1 MFPIEF
7 LQRTVRRQPE
17 GLAVDDGTV
26 SLSYSQLVIQANA
39 LGAGFQQT
47 TGSNRLK
54 VGLCGFNTLP
64 QLLSYFAIHAAGGVM
79 IPLNPRNSK
88 QDIER
93 QIELTAP
100 DIIVVDENCL
110 HLLADV
116 HGPKIVVGSGTS
128 LGEVFSTQGLIE
140 SHSGNAPQWPA
151 VAVEDINAIK
161 FTGGSSGAP
170 KGVMQTFRVLN
181 AVALSI
187 LMTYQFTSSE
197 NFLCAAPLTH
207 GSGSFLFPTL
217 YRGGRITLL
226 AQPTGLGMFDA
237 LAHGGA
243 TSTWL
248 PPTVAY
254 AIMDAAAGQA
264 PEFRHLNMV
273 IYGGAA
279 MPEDKLRRMR
289 ELFNGCI
296 GTDYGQT
303 EVSTIVTG
311 MGPDEMAFDENLL
324 SAGRTTPLTGTAII
338 DDRGNH
344 LPPDEMGE
352 IIVSGDLLMK
362 GYYKMP
368 EETAKTIKDGWLYT
382 GDIGYF
388 DERGYLFIKDR
399 LRDVVISGGF
409 NVYPSDVENGLCEHP
424 DIYECV
430 VFGIADAKWGER
442 VEAAVQLRDGASTPP
457 TAIIEF
463 AKTRLGSTK
472 APKAVHILAD
482 LPRSPVGKVQRR
494 EVKAMFEQR
503 EVDE

>member
-7 LQRTVRRQPE
+7 LYRTARWQPE
-17 GLAVDDGTV
+17 AVAVDAGRTC
-26 SLSYSQLVIQANA
+26 LSYADLVSSALA
-39 LGAGFQQT
+39 LGAGFQ
-47 TGSNRLK
+47 SVARNDRLK

-79 IPLNPRNSK
+79 VPLNPRNSK

-93 QIELTAP
+93 QIELTEP
-100 DIIVVDENCL
+100 DLIVVDENCL
-110 HLLADV
+110 PLLADV
-116 HGPKIVVGSGTS
+116 SGPAIIM
-128 LGEVFSTQGLIE
+128 GEGGEPGDAMTVRGLM
-140 SHSGNAPQWPA
+140 SVQAGKKPDWPD
-151 VAVEDINAIK
+151 VHVEDINAIK

-181 AVALSI
+181 AVVLSI
-187 LMTYQFTSSE
+187 LMTYDFKLSE

-217 YRGGRITLL
+217 YRGGQITLL
-226 AQPTGLGMFDA
+226 EQPSGPAMFDA
-237 LAHGGA
+237 LAVGGA

-254 AIMDAAAGQA
+254 AIMDAAGDGTPDFAD
-264 PEFRHLNMV
+264 LNMV
-273 IYGGAA
+273 IYGGAP
-279 MPEDKLRRMR
+279 MPEEKLRQMR
-289 ELFNGCI
+289 SLFKGCI

-338 DDRGNH
+338 DDKGKH
-344 LPPDEMGE
+344 LPPGEMGE

-388 DERGYLFIKDR
+388 DDRGYLFIKDR

-409 NVYPSDVENGLCEHP
+409 NVYPSDVESGLCEHP

-430 VFGIADAKWGER
+430 VFGIPDAKWGER
-442 VEAAVQLRDGASTPP
+442 VEAAVQLRADAAATSSD
-457 TAIIEF
+457 IIGF
-463 AKTRLGSTK
+463 AKDRLGSTK
-472 APKAVHILAD
+472 APKEVHILDD

-494 EVKAMFEQR
+494 EVKAMFTAPE
-503 EVDE
+503 EAE